1 MLSGAV
7 INVLF
12 YVLAAMAI
20 LFAVAVVCC
29 RRILRAAVCLMG
41 VLAMSAGFYVLLG
54 AEFLAGVQILVYV
67 GGIVVLMVFAIML
80 TASTDMIEERPSL
93 GRKSVGLLAAGG
105 FLAMAIPAFYLSD
118 FSVMRETVVAGDA
131 TRELGRHLL
140 SYGPEGFVL
149 PFEMVSLLLLGVAIG
164 GIVLAR
170 KRDPVNKV

>member
-1 MLSGAV
+1 MLSDV
-7 INVLF
+7 TINLLF
-12 YVLAAMAI
+12 YGLAAMAV
-20 LFAVAVVCC
+20 LFAVAVVVC

-41 VLAMSAGFYVLLG
+41 VLAMSAGFYLLLG

-105 FLAMAIPAFYLSD
+105 FFAATIGIFYLSNFPALQGD
-118 FSVMRETVVAGDA
+118 VAAGDM

-140 SYGPEGFVL
+140 SYGPQGFVL
-149 PFEMVSLLLLGVAIG
+149 PFEIISLLLLGAAVG

-170 KRDPVNKV
+170 KRTPGDKV